1 MSGIQRMAAALGMLS
16 LANCSRLGGS
26 AMLPGSLSNG
36 TSTVRARQESAVF
49 THLFSFDGKN
59 GKTPVANL
67 TYSGG
72 MLFGTTYGG
81 GAGDGGTAFKSTI
94 GGTQHVLHSFAGGT
108 DGVLPEAPLLA
119 LGNILYGTTINGG
132 GSGDEGTIFRVT
144 TDGVERV
151 LYRFTGRRDGANPY
165 AGLTELDGTIYGTTA
180 GGGEHSEGTVFKVS
194 TSGKESVI
202 YSFGATYRDGQTP
215 IARLL
220 PRSGAL
226 YGTTYYGGSGC
237 SSFGCGTVF
246 KVTTSGAETVVYRFK
261 GGTDGAAPSAALIN
275 LAGTLYGTTRRG
287 GQYNNGTVFKVSAAG
302 KEIVLYRFKGGT
314 DGAGPLGMTAV
325 NGALYGTT
333 SAGGTSHDGTI
344 FEVTTSGRETVLHTF
359 KGDGDGTMP
368 QAGLRDVN
376 GTLYGTTAAG
386 GASNDGTIFSLKP

>member
-1 MSGIQRMAAALGMLS
+1 MTAALGMLL

-26 AMLPGSLSNG
+26 PTLPGSLSNG
-36 TSTVRARQESAVF
+36 MSTVRARPESAVF

-72 MLFGTTYGG
+72 TLFGTTYGG
-81 GAGDGGTAFKSTI
+81 GTHDGGTAFKSTT
-94 GGTQHVLHSFAGGT
+94 GGMQHVLHSFAGGS
-108 DGVLPEAPLLA
+108 DGVLPEAPLLP
-119 LGNILYGTTINGG
+119 LGNAFYGTTVNGG
-132 GSGDEGTIFRVT
+132 GAGDEGTIFRVT

-151 LYRFTGRRDGANPY
+151 LYRFTGRKDGANPY

-180 GGGEHSEGTVFKVS
+180 GGGEHSDGTVFKIS
-194 TSGKESVI
+194 TTGTESVI

-215 IARLL
+215 IARLT
-220 PRSGAL
+220 PRNGTL

-237 SSFGCGTVF
+237 SSSGCGTVF
-246 KVTTSGAETVVYRFK
+246 KVTTSGAEAVIYRFM
-261 GGTDGAAPSAALIN
+261 GGTDGTGPSAALIN

-287 GQYNNGTVFKVSAAG
+287 GQFNNGTVFKVSAAG

-314 DGAGPLGMTAV
+314 DGAGPLGLTVV
-325 NGALYGTT
+325 NGMLYGTT
-333 SAGGTSHDGTI
+333 SAGGSSHDGTI

-359 KGDGDGTMP
+359 KGGDGTLP

-386 GASNDGTIFSLKP
+386 GVSNDGTIFSLKP

>member
-1 MSGIQRMAAALGMLS
+1 MTAALGMLL

-26 AMLPGSLSNG
+26 ATLPVGLSNG
-36 TSTVRARQESAVF
+36 ASIVREHPESAVF

-59 GKTPVANL
+59 GKTPAANL
-67 TYSGG
+67 IYSGG

-81 GAGDGGTAFKSTI
+81 GASDGGTAFESTTS
-94 GGTQHVLHSFAGGT
+94 GTQHVLHSFAGGS
-108 DGVLPEAPLLA
+108 DGVLPGAPLLA
-119 LGNILYGTTINGG
+119 LGNVFYGTTINGG
-132 GSGDEGTIFRVT
+132 GPGDEGTIFRIT

-151 LYRFTGRRDGANPY
+151 LYRFKGRGDGANPY

-180 GGGEHSEGTVFKVS
+180 GGGAHSEGTVFKVS
-194 TSGKESVI
+194 TAGIESVV

-215 IARLL
+215 IARLT
-220 PRSGAL
+220 PRNGTL

-237 SSFGCGTVF
+237 GSSGCGTVF

-261 GGTDGAAPSAALIN
+261 GGTDGAAPSAAFIN

-287 GQYNNGTVFKVSAAG
+287 GEFNNGTVFKVSSAG
-302 KEIVLYRFKGGT
+302 KESVLYRFKGDT
-314 DGAGPLGMTAV
+314 DGAGPLGLTAV
-325 NGALYGTT
+325 NGMLYGTT
-333 SAGGTSHDGTI
+333 SAGGSSHDGTI
-344 FEVTTSGRETVLHTF
+344 FAVTPSGRETVVHTF
-359 KGDGDGTMP
+359 KGGGDGTLP

-376 GTLYGTTAAG
+376 GKLYGTTAAG